1 MKPRVMLASLLAC
14 VGMIGGAAAQQVAP
28 ATGGDDP
35 AALRAEIERLKS
47 IVPGQAFAMTQVAY
61 NFNNL
66 WFAAHAE
73 NWPLA
78 QFYLSETRVR
88 LRWALRITPVRKITT
103 GDLTLQP
110 FLDVLEK
117 DQLATVGEALTAKS
131 VAQLESAYR
140 ATLDGCHGCH
150 TASEK
155 PYLELQVPTAPA
167 EQLIRFDPPPKG
179 IAP

>member
-1 MKPRVMLASLLAC
+1 MKLELLVGLTIAC
-14 VGMIGGAAAQQVAP
+14 VTALGPAVAQQAAP
-28 ATGGDDP
+28 SNDDP

-88 LRWALRITPVRKITT
+88 LRWALRITPVRKIST
-103 GDLTLQP
+103 GELTLQP
-110 FLDVLEK
+110 FLDALEQDHLVK
-117 DQLATVGEALTAKS
+117 LADALTAKS

-140 ATLDGCHGCH
+140 GTLDGCHACH

-155 PYLELQVPTAPA
+155 PYLALQVPVAPA
-167 EQLIRFDPPPKG
+167 EPLIRF
-179 IAP
+179 APE

>member
-1 MKPRVMLASLLAC
+1 MKSKLILGSLL
-14 VGMIGGAAAQQVAP
+14 VGLGAIGGAAAQQAAP
-28 ATGGDDP
+28 APSDDP

-88 LRWALRITPVRKITT
+88 LRWALRITPVRKIST

-110 FLDVLEK
+110 FLDTLE
-117 DQLATVGEALTAKS
+117 QAPLAKLGEALTAKS
-131 VAQLESAYR
+131 VPQFESSYR
-140 ATLDGCHGCH
+140 ATLDACHACH

-167 EQLIRFDPPPKG
+167 EPMMRF
-179 IAP
+179 APH

>member
-1 MKPRVMLASLLAC
+1 MQFKLVGVLVACLAA
-14 VGMIGGAAAQQVAP
+14 IAAAVAQQPAP
-28 ATGGDDP
+28 PNDDP

-47 IVPGQAFAMTQVAY
+47 IVPGQAFAMTQIAY

-88 LRWALRITPVRKITT
+88 LRWALRITPVRKIST

-110 FLDVLEK
+110 FLDALEQ
-117 DQLATVGEALTAKS
+117 DHLAKIGDALAAKS
-131 VAQLESAYR
+131 VAQFENEYRGTLE
-140 ATLDGCHGCH
+140 GCQACH
-150 TASEK
+150 TTSEK
-155 PYLELQVPTAPA
+155 PYLALQVPVAPA
-167 EQLIRFDPPPKG
+167 EPLIRF
-179 IAP
+179 APE

>member
-1 MKPRVMLASLLAC
+1 MKPKVMLASLLAC
-14 VGMIGGAAAQQVAP
+14 VGVIGSAAAQQAAP
-28 ATGGDDP
+28 AAGSDDP

-88 LRWALRITPVRKITT
+88 LRWALRITPVRKVAA

-110 FLDVLEK
+110 FLDTLEK
-117 DQLATVGEALTAKS
+117 DHLATVGEALTAKS
-131 VAQLESAYR
+131 VSQLESAYR
-140 ATLDGCHGCH
+140 ATLDGCHACH
-150 TASEK
+150 AASEK

-167 EQLIRFDPPPKG
+167 EPMIRFSPR
-179 IAP
+179 